1 MNINEIAKNTKVV
14 QRKAHTADD
23 GGIVIESS
31 QDVSGIIESN
41 KAQFNSYDE
50 RAKWSDHLFGNK
62 IASVPLVVIDDLNK
76 QGIMRGFHVVDQA
89 RFKAWLNHPDNRAF
103 RTRPG
108 RV

>member
-1 MNINEIAKNTKVV
+1 MKFRD
-14 QRKAHTADD
+14 QRVHANGDN
-23 GGIVIESS
+23 GVVIETT

-41 KAQFNSYDE
+41 KKHFNAYDE
-50 RAKWSDHLFGNK
+50 KSRWSGELFGNR
-62 IASVPLVVIDDLNK
+62 IASIPLTVIDELNK
-76 QGIMRGFHVVDQA
+76 QGVMRGFAVLDEP